1 MVRKALFDLE
11 FRQAL
16 EERLDQADQLMYSEA
31 YSDSVNQ
38 IPHASLAASLP
49 QTNAPDGSAAVSDAD
64 ATSKHTVQTTAGP
77 ISVQGNVLLC
87 ECPDCGS
94 PMTVRM
100 WLELADCWR
109 CETSIQLTTEQ
120 IDAARLAAT
129 QATTVVSP
137 PEPSALLH
145 VPDDEDVFRPTVAA
159 TSPTNPNPNP
169 NPDTSSL
176 DELDRL
182 TESSLAARMLRRG
195 LSMVPAWLIS
205 ALLHLFLILIL
216 ALIVLS
222 TTEVGP
228 TITLS
233 SFINPDI
240 NEGGEIRISNL
251 NDVLVDDLEMAAEMD
266 IGAEEI
272 REVIEAAKKDA
283 ADLVIDRQPTMPLP
297 DLDRVKK
304 NITTRPDQLMS
315 FAARDPRVRAEMVRK
330 EGGTTLTEAAV
341 ARGLRWL
348 ASVQNEDG
356 SWSLDDYDSRN
367 RKRESG
373 DAAATSLAML
383 PFLGAGQTHE
393 YGKYKQVVAK
403 GLAWLIN
410 NQKPDGDLRINF
422 PGQAG
427 MYAHGQGAIVLCEAL
442 AMTGDEQLR
451 DPAQRAIDFIE
462 HAQHRRGGW
471 RYKPGQ
477 EGDTSV
483 LGWHLMAIQSA
494 RAPNVGLNVSPETLQ
509 LADYFL
515 DQAAYARSF
524 VAKSPKKRSGVTM
537 PRGSLYTYQ
546 PRQGKPKAAMTAEAM
561 LCRMYLGWR
570 RDDPRVKAAVKWLG
584 SEHQP
589 SVENKNIYYWYYGT
603 QVMHHFG
610 GSDWERWNKRMREIL
625 VSTQEKRGWK
635 AGSWSPSGYQW
646 GSQGRRI
653 YVTSL
658 AVCTLEIYYRHLP
671 IFAPVELD

>member
-1 MVRKALFDLE
+1 MVRKALFE
-11 FRQAL
+11 HQFQRAL
-16 EERLDQADQLMYSEA
+16 EDRLDQADRLLYAEA
-31 YSDSVNQ
+31 YADSVNRT
-38 IPHASLAASLP
+38 PTSSLVSAGDPAA
-49 QTNAPDGSAAVSDAD
+49 GSERVFATAQSDD
-64 ATSKHTVQTTAGP
+64 ALANDVENTAEHTVQTSAGT
-77 ISVQGNVLLC
+77 ISVRGNVLLC
-87 ECPDCGS
+87 ECPACSS
-94 PMTVRM
+94 PMTIRL

-109 CETSIQLTTEQ
+109 CETSIQLTSEQ
-120 IDAARLAAT
+120 IDAARLAAA
-129 QATTVVSP
+129 QAA
-137 PEPSALLH
+137 PSAPPADAVVLPQ
-145 VPDDEDVFRPTVAA
+145 VPDDADAQPAFSITQPAMPVPDSGAA
-159 TSPTNPNPNP
+159 
-169 NPDTSSL
+169 

-182 TESSLAARMLRRG
+182 TESSLTARVLRRG

-216 ALIVLS
+216 ALIVFS
-222 TTEVGP
+222 NTDVGP

-233 SFINPDI
+233 SFISPDI
-240 NEGGEIRISNL
+240 KEGGEVRISNL
-251 NDVLVDDLEMAAEMD
+251 NDVLVDDLAMAADMD
-266 IGAEEI
+266 IGTEEI
-272 REVIEAAKKDA
+272 REVIEAAQKDA
-283 ADLVIDRQPTMPLP
+283 ADLIIDRQPTIPLP

-304 NITTRPDQLMS
+304 NITTRPDRLMS
-315 FAARDPRVRAEMVRK
+315 FAARDPRVRVEIVRK
-330 EGGTTLTEAAV
+330 SGGTTLTEAAV

-348 ASVQNEDG
+348 ASVQNDDG
-356 SWSLDDYDSRN
+356 SWSLDDYDPRN
-367 RKRESG
+367 RKNKPG

-393 YGKYKQVVAK
+393 YGKYKQTVAK

-410 NQKPDGDLRINF
+410 NQKKSGDLRINF

-451 DPAQRAIDFIE
+451 EPAQRAIDFIE
-462 HAQHRRGGW
+462 NAQHKRGGW
-471 RYKPGQ
+471 RYSPGQ

-483 LGWHLMAIQSA
+483 LGWHLMALQSA
-494 RAPNVGLNVSPETLQ
+494 RAPNVGLHVSPETFQ

-515 DQAAYARSF
+515 DQATYGRS
-524 VAKSPKKRSGVTM
+524 STRM
-537 PRGSLYTYQ
+537 PQGSLYTYQ
-546 PRQGKPKAAMTAEAM
+546 PRKGKPKPAMTAEAM

-584 SEHQP
+584 DEHEP
-589 SVENKNIYYWYYGT
+589 SLREKNIYYWYYGT

-610 GSDWERWNKRMREIL
+610 GSDWVRWNKRMREIL

-671 IFAPVELD
+671 IFAPIELD